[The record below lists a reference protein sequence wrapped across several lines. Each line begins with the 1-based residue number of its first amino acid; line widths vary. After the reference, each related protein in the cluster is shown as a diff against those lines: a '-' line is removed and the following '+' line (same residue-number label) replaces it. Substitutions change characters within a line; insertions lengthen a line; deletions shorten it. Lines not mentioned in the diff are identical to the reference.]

1 LSLPGVQFWSHRV
14 TALEPSISVNVFSDT
29 AELLTYYAIQRR
41 SLEPLVPFMTNG
53 PQVCDGQQR
62 NERCDGP

>member
-1 LSLPGVQFWSHRV
+1 M